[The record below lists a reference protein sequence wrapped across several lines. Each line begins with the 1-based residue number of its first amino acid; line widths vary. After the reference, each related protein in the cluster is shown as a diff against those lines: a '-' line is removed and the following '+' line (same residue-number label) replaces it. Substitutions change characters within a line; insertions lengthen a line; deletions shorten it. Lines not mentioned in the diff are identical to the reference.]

1 MHLSATLCFFGQ
13 SLGLQ
18 RPRPPSRGTRWHR
31 ARRGQPQALSP
42 STRRPSRLTVMR
54 AVVLAGQAAA
64 QSEAAAVAHE
74 HTARRKARTRSRPA
88 VHAVHVGGD
97 QSPRRAPRDEPA
109 HRRAPRQVRPP
120 GRRLLKVGGV
130 DVNARAKGSG
140 AGWSRPHHLPQV
152 ESVSGATLAL
162 LCSRGCRFLRCSG
175 YRRVTLDDHLRTLG
189 GPAGGWSVPVVTPQW
204 AECQPRLQTLRRQ
217 HNEACCVVRT
227 DGGLVQRH
235 SATSTGY

>member
-152 ESVSGATLAL
+152 ESVELVSRFGAHARSVARSWL
-162 LCSRGCRFLRCSG
+162 RFSAVLWLPEG
-175 YRRVTLDDHLRTLG
+175 DH
-189 GPAGGWSVPVVTPQW
+189 
-204 AECQPRLQTLRRQ
+204 
-217 HNEACCVVRT
+217 
-227 DGGLVQRH
+227 
-235 SATSTGY
+235 